1 MDPAWVAFFVSFGT
15 TVVGS
20 IVTGSV
26 IYGTM
31 SERVRAQGIELEK
44 KASREELRAAM
55 ARLDQIHADLREIRE
70 LFLQTLQTLST
81 RGTP

>member
-1 MDPAWVAFFVSFGT
+1 MDPAWVACFVSFGT

-20 IVTGSV
+20 IITGSV
-26 IYGTM
+26 VYGTM
-31 SERVRAQGIELEK
+31 SERVRVQGIELEK

-70 LFLQTLQTLST
+70 LFLQTLST
-81 RGTP
+81 RGAP